1 MTQARRFYSR
11 SETWKPIV
19 SKREQEELLGSGM
32 SDDAPQYSPLLD
44 QAIALAA
51 DAFRPIIR
59 KGSGV
64 PYLTHLLQVLVTVG
78 EHGGDEEQMI
88 AAVLHD
94 YLEDIESG
102 TGEELELKFGPR
114 VRRLVEALSDTTVLP
129 KPPWKQRK
137 VEYLAHLRE
146 APAEVKLISAADKLH
161 NARSILRDHRAVG
174 EEIWGRFSAPKN
186 ETLWYYASVV
196 TALSHG
202 WEHPLLDELAGA
214 VDALHA
220 LV

>member
-1 MTQARRFYSR
+1 M
-11 SETWKPIV
+11 SE
-19 SKREQEELLGSGM
+19 S
-32 SDDAPQYSPLLD
+32 PQYSPRLD
-44 QAIALAA
+44 EAIALAT
-51 DAFRPIIR
+51 DAFRPVIR

-78 EHGGDEEQMI
+78 EHFGDEDQMI

-102 TGEELELKFGPR
+102 TGEELESKFGPR

-129 KPPWKQRK
+129 KPPWKERK
-137 VEYLAHLRE
+137 VEYLAHLQE

-161 NARSILRDHRAVG
+161 NALSILRDHRAVG
-174 EEIWGRFSAPKN
+174 EAIWDRFTAPKE

-196 TALSHG
+196 TSLSAD
-202 WEHPLLDELAGA
+202 WQHPLLDELRGN
-214 VDALHA
+214 VEALHQ
-220 LV
+220 LR